1 MKLPKKIFAQL
12 PNPVPEGST
21 IEEYFSKNYEE
32 ASSNPY
38 VYGYMQF
45 KQFIEIYE
53 DKNLPD
59 FDTFIQQQTKE

>member
-1 MKLPKKIFAQL
+1 MKKIVLLSFLLSVQIGMAQKKWF
-12 PNPVPEGST
+12 NT
-21 IEEYFSKNYEE
+21 Y
-32 ASSNPY
+32 PY

-59 FDTFIQQQTKE
+59 FDTFIKTTY

>member
-1 MKLPKKIFAQL
+1 MFLKL
-12 PNPVPEGST
+12 PNPVPKGST

-32 ASSNPY
+32 ASANPY

-59 FDTFIQQQTKE
+59 FDTFIKQQSK